1 MVQGLTSTCVLH
13 RPTVTSI
20 CQQTSS
26 RMQARVH
33 RIDDRQEHNKVTHPS
48 LKVSKELLEGNHVGR
63 LDGFCTLFL
72 LGAASVLGNGSI

>member
-1 MVQGLTSTCVLH
+1 
-13 RPTVTSI
+13 
-20 CQQTSS
+20 
-26 RMQARVH
+26 MQARVH